1 MNRKQSKHERRN
13 TMFPGRANYVG
24 PRTGAFGLLHHD
36 QLYETSHDVMERVAY
51 VKREKPENEIAT
63 RLHNMIYLGDCS
75 ATAKRDALHT
85 DYWAKCGALKAD
97 YQAECALLDAGYW
110 AKRAPLDVD
119 YRAKYGALAA
129 DYQAKCDALYT
140 DCRAKRALLDAKIM
154 AYIKLYIS
162 DCAWSGEELVFA
174 RAEGK

>member
-51 VKREKPENEIAT
+51 VKRKKPENEIAT

-75 ATAKRDALHT
+75 AAAKFAPLYTDYWAKRDAL
-85 DYWAKCGALKAD
+85 
-97 YQAECALLDAGYW
+97 E
-110 AKRAPLDVD
+110 
-119 YRAKYGALAA
+119 A
-129 DYQAKCDALYT
+129 DYQAKFAPLYPDYWAKRDALEADYQAKFAPL
-140 DCRAKRALLDAKIM
+140 DADYRAKFAPLEAKIM

-162 DCAWSGEELVFA
+162 DCAWNGKELVFA
-174 RAEGK
+174 RAEGEIAPWTP

>member
-75 ATAKRDALHT
+75 AI
-85 DYWAKCGALKAD
+85 
-97 YQAECALLDAGYW
+97 
-110 AKRAPLDVD
+110 AKRAPL
-119 YRAKYGALAA
+119 YT
-129 DYQAKCDALYT
+129 DYQAKFAPLE
-140 DCRAKRALLDAKIM
+140 AKIM

-162 DCAWSGEELVFA
+162 DCAWNGKELVFT